1 MTNVFHEHFESTVK
15 FAPTL
20 RANDYSAE
28 NRYQAELNSIFH
40 REWIYAAHQS
50 QFPEKGSYLTFD
62 IADKPLLLVRGQD
75 DEIRAF
81 YNICVHRGHIL
92 AEGSGKASHFTCPY
106 HAWTYALDGRLRAAR
121 GVSDIDQ
128 LPKCHR
134 SLVPVETHTKDGF
147 VFVRLSPGDNS
158 FTERYGSFFTELQE
172 QLPELGRLRFAKRFT
187 AEVNGN
193 WKIMIENYLECYHCS
208 PTHPALADL
217 MRIREYRVRQ
227 SDFFLST
234 QAPAGRPDNIAY
246 QYELRED
253 SQKNFSGWW
262 LWPNVTFNISRD
274 SRTFW
279 FFTCCPSLQ
288 RSRSGTATISL

>member
-1 MTNVFHEHFESTVK
+1 MTASSRIVNSQEWPSATRVAHAAVPIPPACFTASSCASASARDKAPSKFVSCGFIRSIICVPNTFILIALLQFPIRSANRRKIMTNVFHEHFESTVK

-172 QLPELGRLRFAKRFT
+172 QFAGTGPPSICQEIHRRSQ
-187 AEVNGN
+187 
-193 WKIMIENYLECYHCS
+193 WQLEDH
-208 PTHPALADL
+208 D
-217 MRIREYRVRQ
+217 
-227 SDFFLST
+227 
-234 QAPAGRPDNIAY
+234 
-246 QYELRED
+246 
-253 SQKNFSGWW
+253 
-262 LWPNVTFNISRD
+262 
-274 SRTFW
+274 
-279 FFTCCPSLQ
+279 
-288 RSRSGTATISL
+288 